1 MRRRIRHGMKYLYRR
16 RIMLVILIISSLLSV
31 RLLSGC
37 GEGLSILTDD
47 NNPITGIDWSEWS
60 YRRSITI
67 TNSGAAQTG
76 YQVNINLTSANFTFT
91 HADTNGNDIRFNYN
105 GSSIPYWIENWNSGA
120 ETASVWVKVPVISNP
135 NTVLYLYYGNTGETA
150 ASNFDN
156 TFTKNSEFS
165 GLVAQWHIDEGS
177 GSSID
182 DSSSNSNDGT
192 ITGASWVGADGG
204 RWYTSTTAGFS
215 TGDSLSFDG
224 TDDYI
229 SVADSSSLD
238 VSSITI
244 AAWIKTGSDVTS
256 TQYIV
261 SKWNE
266 GTNQRSYAVLIEN
279 LSVYFLTSQF
289 GTLATVDSQGR
300 ATLLTNTWYHVA
312 VTSDGSVKKIFINGE
327 LSGTSWAWA
336 YSIHAGTAVFNIGAK
351 DSTPVEPY
359 TGIIDE
365 VSVYNTALSANE
377 IRALSRRSKYS
388 STVGTSAVGS
398 EENVP

>member
-1 MRRRIRHGMKYLYRR
+1 MKYLYRR

-37 GEGLSILTDD
+37 GEGLSILTEDTS
-47 NNPITGIDWSEWS
+47 PGIDWSEWS
-60 YRRSITI
+60 YRRSVTL
-67 TNSGAAQTG
+67 TNTG
-76 YQVNINLTSANFTFT
+76 SIQVDYQVNITLDSGFTYSN
-91 HADTNGNDIRFNYN
+91 AASDGSDIRFNYN
-105 GSSIPYWIENWNSGA
+105 GESVPYWIESWNQSGNS
-120 ETASVWVKVPVISNP
+120 SVWVKVPLIPNGGKVI
-135 NTVLYLYYGNTGETA
+135 YMYYGKSGETA
-150 ASNFDN
+150 ASDFDN
-156 TFTKNSEFS
+156 TFTKDSGFS
-165 GLVAQWHIDEGS
+165 GLVARWHMDEGS
-177 GSSID
+177 GSTID
-182 DSSSNSNDGT
+182 DSSSGSNDGT
-192 ITGASWVGADGG
+192 IAGASWAGADGG

-398 EENVP
+398 EETVP